1 MVFTI
6 TVQGVDVSSFIF
18 RVINFDYKSNWP
30 GFFSLLYLWPFF
42 QKKTIKF
49 WNSFQHKKNLFF
61 TNKGVFSDSDWMKN
75 ALSCNTEKMIWET
88 QKSYQNYCFIRDWKN
103 LVHECRIHVKLHI
116 CIYMYIYLHINLFFV
131 DIHIY
136 TVRFLKLN
144 FALQNTSKVYIL
156 KLQRQ
161 YF

>member
-6 TVQGVDVSSFIF
+6 TVERVDVSSFIF

-49 WNSFQHKKNLFF
+49 WNSFQHKKI
-61 TNKGVFSDSDWMKN
+61 FSLQTKEYLAILIGWKMLWAAIQN
-75 ALSCNTEKMIWET
+75 MIWET
-88 QKSYQNYCFIRDWKN
+88 KKSYPNYFFIRDWKN

-116 CIYMYIYLHINLFFV
+116 CIYIYLHINLFFV

-136 TVRFLKLN
+136 TVRFLKSN
-144 FALQNTSKVYIL
+144 FAL
-156 KLQRQ
+156 
-161 YF
+161 

>member
-6 TVQGVDVSSFIF
+6 TLGRVDVSSFIF

-49 WNSFQHKKNLFF
+49 WNSFQHKKI
-61 TNKGVFSDSDWMKN
+61 FSLQTKEYLAILIGWKMLWAAIQRKWY
-75 ALSCNTEKMIWET
+75 EKHRSLI
-88 QKSYQNYCFIRDWKN
+88 KIIFFIRDWKN

-116 CIYMYIYLHINLFFV
+116 CIYIYLHINLFFV

-136 TVRFLKLN
+136 TDRFLELN
-144 FALQNTSKVYIL
+144 FALQNTSKMYIL